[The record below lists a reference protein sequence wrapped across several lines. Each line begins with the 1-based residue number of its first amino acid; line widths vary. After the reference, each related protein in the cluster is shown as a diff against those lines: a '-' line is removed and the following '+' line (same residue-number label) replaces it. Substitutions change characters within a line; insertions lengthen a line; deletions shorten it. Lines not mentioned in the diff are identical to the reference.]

1 MEDGLDH
8 GRLAATHD
16 SLSMLRTA
24 AAERLRQRLGA
35 EGLAKASPLALA
47 EGANEVLDALVSA
60 AEAKPTLA
68 EQRQILRDVVEV
80 LKAERAAAAP
90 KKPEAAAEPAGDPL
104 HDPLAEGG
112 AKAAPEQRL
121 RRSLLLP
128 SGSSRAT
135 ANTN

>member
-16 SLSMLRTA
+16 PLATLRAA

-47 EGANEVLDALVSA
+47 EGANEVLDALVAA
-60 AEAKPTLA
+60 AEARPTLT
-68 EQRQILRDVVEV
+68 EQRQILRDVVEI

-90 KKPEAAAEPAGDPL
+90 KKVEAAAEPVADPL
-104 HDPLAEGG
+104 HDPLAEG
-112 AKAAPEQRL
+112 
-121 RRSLLLP
+121 
-128 SGSSRAT
+128 
-135 ANTN
+135 

>member
-47 EGANEVLDALVSA
+47 EGANEVLDALVGA

-90 KKPEAAAEPAGDPL
+90 KKVEAAGEVCRAG
-104 HDPLAEGG
+104 
-112 AKAAPEQRL
+112 RI
-121 RRSLLLP
+121 RSTTP
-128 SGSSRAT
+128 SPRAGPRPRPSSGTSASSRSRRR
-135 ANTN
+135 